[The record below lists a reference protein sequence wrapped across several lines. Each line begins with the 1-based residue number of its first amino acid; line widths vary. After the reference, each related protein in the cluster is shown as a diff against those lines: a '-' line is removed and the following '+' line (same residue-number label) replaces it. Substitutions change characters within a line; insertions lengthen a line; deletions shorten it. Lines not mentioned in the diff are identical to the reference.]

1 MEVTE
6 EVIETR
12 SQAASPLSEV
22 LPGALITALVTL
34 LFFSLY
40 WNRFAGLRSGNGS
53 FQGGMAL
60 LKGILPYRDYFT
72 AGPPLNQVISAAVL
86 GVFGQKLIV
95 IRAWGV
101 FERIALAVLL
111 YLWLAKLF
119 QARHAAFAAIVAV
132 ILSAGDSAN
141 QLSSYGSEAIFFF
154 LLSGW
159 ATTKAVEKAQ
169 SIGLFSAW
177 AIAAGLSAAISLGTK
192 QTLGA
197 GATVG
202 IPILAAIFISRASGV
217 RRAVFFV
224 VAFAAGWCLGI
235 GAIFIWLTDIGV
247 VHAFL
252 DDAFK
257 KGPSAKASH
266 PTDFIVRAARAAWG
280 IKKGVFFACLGLLFS
295 WPALRRT
302 GRLHRPVDK
311 STQVVSIAV
320 LASVAIAV
328 GAAISYAGYW
338 PLQDF
343 ATFTIYLG
351 FFGCVLLLIF
361 AGLKFLRGSLSQRE
375 LQIGFLAGISFGIAL
390 MVSLS
395 WPALYDMVFPSFG
408 LIVAAVLHGSGKNL
422 RYATYGVCTL
432 VLVAITCEKL
442 NRPHGFHEW
451 FDEPVRLANTRSSIP
466 ALEGII
472 LPKRTVDFIDGTYRI
487 VQDHSTTS
495 DTIFIYPE
503 FGIFYTLTNRR
514 YPTVTDSHN
523 IDVVNDEFA
532 RSEAQR
538 VLQNKPA
545 VVVYYPVPAWSLRA
559 DERAWRGGHPSGQR
573 DLIAAVEQLTSKY
586 HLAATFKVPPNDPV
600 KVYVRQ

>member
-1 MEVTE
+1 
-6 EVIETR
+6 
-12 SQAASPLSEV
+12 
-22 LPGALITALVTL
+22 
-34 LFFSLY
+34 
-40 WNRFAGLRSGNGS
+40 
-53 FQGGMAL
+53 MAL
-60 LKGILPYRDYFT
+60 LNGTLPYRDYFT
-72 AGPPLNQVISAAVL
+72 AGPPLNQIISAAVL
-86 GVFGQKLIV
+86 EVFGQKLIV

-101 FERIALAVLL
+101 CERIALALLL
-111 YLWLAKLF
+111 YFWLAKLF
-119 QARHAAFAAIVAV
+119 QARHAAFASIVAV
-132 ILSAGDSAN
+132 LASAGDSAN

-159 ATTKAVEKAQ
+159 ATTKAAERKQ
-169 SIGLFSAW
+169 SMGRFNAW
-177 AIAAGLSAAISLGTK
+177 AVIAGLSAAVSLGTK

-202 IPILAAIFISRASGV
+202 IPILAAIFISRTSGI
-217 RRAVFFV
+217 RRAFYFV
-224 VAFAAGWCLGI
+224 LGFAGGWCLGI
-235 GAIFIWLTDIGV
+235 GAIFLWLTDIGV

-252 DDAFK
+252 DDAFR

-266 PTDFIVRAARAAWG
+266 PSDFIVRAARAAWG
-280 IKKGVFFACLGLLFS
+280 IRKGFLFACVALVCS
-295 WPALRRT
+295 WPALRRA
-302 GRLHRPVDK
+302 GLQDRVADK
-311 STQVVSIAV
+311 SPDVVSVAV
-320 LASVAIAV
+320 LASIAIAI
-328 GAAISYAGYW
+328 GAAVSHAGYW

-343 ATFTIYLG
+343 ASFTIYLG
-351 FFGCVLLLIF
+351 FFGCILLLVF
-361 AGLKFLRGSLSQRE
+361 DGLKFLRGDLSQRE

-395 WPALYDMVFPSFG
+395 WPALYDMVFPCLG
-408 LIVAAVLHGSGKNL
+408 LIIAVVLHGAGKSL
-422 RYATYGVCTL
+422 RYATYGICGL

-466 ALEGII
+466 ALEGMI
-472 LPKRTVDFIDGTYRI
+472 LPKRTVDFVDGTYRI
-487 VQDHSTTS
+487 VEDHTTAS
-495 DTIFIYPE
+495 DTIFVYPE
-503 FGIFYTLTNRR
+503 FGILYTLTNRR
-514 YPTVTDSHN
+514 YPTATDSHN

-573 DLIAAVEQLTSKY
+573 DLIAAVEQLTSRY
-586 HLAATFKVPPNDPV
+586 HLAATYKVPPNDPV